1 MIISTNQIQQATKV
15 YGDTQ
20 KALKTA
26 KKDSKTVQ
34 TQGSDEV
41 ILSTNAQEFGDLL
54 RKLQALPDVRETKV
68 QVLQDQV
75 AQGTY
80 KVDSYAI
87 ADKITAASHFDRQ
100 G

>member
-15 YGDTQ
+15 YSDTQ
-20 KALKTA
+20 KTLKTA
-26 KKDSKTVQ
+26 KKDGSVQ
-34 TQGSDEV
+34 AQRSDEV
-41 ILSTNAQEFGDLL
+41 ILSTNAQEFGDFL
-54 RKLQALPDVRETKV
+54 RKLQALPDVREAKV
-68 QVLQDQV
+68 QALQAQV

-87 ADKITAASHFDRQ
+87 ADKITVASHFDQQ